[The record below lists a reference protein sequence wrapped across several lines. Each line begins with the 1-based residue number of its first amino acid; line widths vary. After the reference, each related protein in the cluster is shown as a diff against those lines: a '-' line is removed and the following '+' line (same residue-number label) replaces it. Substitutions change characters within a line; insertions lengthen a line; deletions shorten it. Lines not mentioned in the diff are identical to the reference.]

1 MRRAKSLTI
10 NGLRLW
16 NIALPVPTYPR
27 KKIKKVKKKVAIFRI
42 CDILFSVMR
51 DNVTCEEM
59 FEMESDAWV
68 ADVTVANGF
77 DDVEAEAD
85 DRCWCKF
92 FESCAECA

>member
-1 MRRAKSLTI
+1 
-10 NGLRLW
+10 
-16 NIALPVPTYPR
+16 
-27 KKIKKVKKKVAIFRI
+27 
-42 CDILFSVMR
+42 MR
-51 DNVTCEEM
+51 DMITCEEM

>member
-1 MRRAKSLTI
+1 
-10 NGLRLW
+10 
-16 NIALPVPTYPR
+16 
-27 KKIKKVKKKVAIFRI
+27 
-42 CDILFSVMR
+42 MR

-68 ADVTVANGF
+68 ADVTVANSF
-77 DDVEAEAD
+77 DDVEAD